1 MNVARLVGMIWG
13 DLLARFGGHAIED
26 RPFECTGC
34 GNRYALQYF
43 SCPDCGSYDVDRVEW
58 ELDES

>member
-1 MNVARLVGMIWG
+1 MIWG